1 MSKNQS
7 NGRAK
12 EPPSLGDRF
21 ARFARSISGLFS
33 KPTTFVLAVFFVAAW
48 AFSGP
53 LFGFSEQWQLVIN
66 TATTIVTFLM
76 VFVIQNTQNR
86 DSTAMHLKLD
96 ELLRAMN
103 GARNQMI
110 DLERV
115 PESELQKY
123 VDEFAAIHRRYE
135 KALNR
140 KRSKETPA
148 ALKN

>member
-1 MSKNQS
+1 
-7 NGRAK
+7 
-12 EPPSLGDRF
+12 
-21 ARFARSISGLFS
+21 
-33 KPTTFVLAVFFVAAW
+33 
-48 AFSGP
+48 
-53 LFGFSEQWQLVIN
+53 
-66 TATTIVTFLM
+66 
-76 VFVIQNTQNR
+76 
-86 DSTAMHLKLD
+86 MHLKLD